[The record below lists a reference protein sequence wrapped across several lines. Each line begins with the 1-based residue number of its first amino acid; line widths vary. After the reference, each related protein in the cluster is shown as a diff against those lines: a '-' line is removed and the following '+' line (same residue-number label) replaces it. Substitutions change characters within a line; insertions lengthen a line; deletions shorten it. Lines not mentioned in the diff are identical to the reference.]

1 MNTASH
7 KSPLG
12 PGRTEATGTW
22 DHDTIIASIAAAELM
37 VASGETVDLIP
48 LGERVTAY
56 CEALC
61 DSAPNDRDEARRQLG
76 ELVQRMDDLTNA
88 VETRLDDVRR
98 RLGWEASGRAAAA
111 YGRGEPGQS

>member
-1 MNTASH
+1 LNTVPQKPPSN
-7 KSPLG
+7 LG
-12 PGRTEATGTW
+12 EAAGAWTS
-22 DHDTIIASIAAAELM
+22 DHDTIVASIAAAELM

-48 LGERVTAY
+48 LGERVAAY
-56 CEALC
+56 CETLRDA
-61 DSAPNDRDEARRQLG
+61 APNDRDESRRRLG

-98 RLGWEASGRAAAA
+98 RLSWEVSGRAATA